1 MNAETFYRKRLIEL
15 SDSKTMEKINS
26 IVELKKQAQICQEY
40 HEYKLKLLIIGD
52 VSGNDDVKKMDGK
65 LITYC
70 SYTHSNRNKLEIMV
84 HGEENYVGNT
94 LKSGDK
100 VEVRHYR

>member
-52 VSGNDDVKKMDGK
+52 VMGRLSLAEIENTVLLKHSDDWEYGNDKKRCEELKEDTRNLIGYTKTDVEAY
-65 LITYC
+65 L
-70 SYTHSNRNKLEIMV
+70 
-84 HGEENYVGNT
+84 
-94 LKSGDK
+94 
-100 VEVRHYR
+100 